1 MKKTL
6 RKIFLISVISFS
18 SLMHGEYLKA
28 QEGLEF
34 VVLATQNPEEAGARV
49 FRLKDGDPLESGG
62 GFRTDTFSWSAWYS
76 ANGSDNI
83 APQPPS
89 GISAGDIVGDDGTD
103 GIQINWS
110 ASYDEPAMAG
120 VKDVLGYYIMAATTE
135 LEWANIVNK
144 SVNTNNIIDI
154 TGGPIQ

>member
-34 VVLATQNPEEAGARV
+34 VVLATQNPGEAGARV

-62 GFRTDTFSWSAWYS
+62 GFRIKLKPQQKGKLQVKFDSGQGKTITLGKSL
-76 ANGSDNI
+76 NI
-83 APQPPS
+83 
-89 GISAGDIVGDDGTD
+89 
-103 GIQINWS
+103 
-110 ASYDEPAMAG
+110 E
-120 VKDVLGYYIMAATTE
+120 K
-135 LEWANIVNK
+135 
-144 SVNTNNIIDI
+144 
-154 TGGPIQ
+154 